1 MATATV
7 LIILGAL
14 GDLSQRLLLPG
25 VGSLLKH
32 QPERRLRIV
41 GVDTPEVAQEAFCTQ
56 LASSLRTGGAAPE
69 AVAEQQARARYRSL
83 DVTDAEAF
91 DALLRTVD
99 DAAQVIIYFALPPSV
114 THAACTALQAC
125 TLPPNTHL
133 AMEKPFGH
141 NLASAR
147 ELNQIASQVVP
158 GDRIHRVD
166 HFLGKSTVLN
176 VLALRFAN
184 RLFSQA

>member
-56 LASSLRTGGAAPE
+56 LASSLHGRGGAGSGC
-69 AVAEQQARARYRSL
+69 RAAGTRKIPQS
-83 DVTDAEAF
+83 
-91 DALLRTVD
+91 
-99 DAAQVIIYFALPPSV
+99 
-114 THAACTALQAC
+114 
-125 TLPPNTHL
+125 
-133 AMEKPFGH
+133 
-141 NLASAR
+141 
-147 ELNQIASQVVP
+147 
-158 GDRIHRVD
+158 
-166 HFLGKSTVLN
+166 
-176 VLALRFAN
+176 
-184 RLFSQA
+184 